1 MQPLT
6 DLRPNGS
13 TRYVSR
19 WHQIL
24 EAHNRVRTRLFNSL
38 ELLEGTDLALFVIN
52 EATHPASLV
61 QAAGTAQGGSAV
73 AAGKAGARQVPVLHT
88 AAASLAEPPF
98 SGRPPT
104 PPGLSAHR
112 RHQWPGDREAPSHL
126 IVRHRRD
133 NLRRSGIA
141 PSPAGLR
148 RRRPIRAWPTSPTG
162 TRAPVLDDGLVQA
175 ERRPPPRCAHPQGAE
190 DSVLQEVPP
199 ADRLGWPLAVQG
211 ADLLPVHPRADTEG
225 RVAGTSTDGKA
236 QVEFPPLR
244 PSLRFGR
251 LDAAISATNRSA
263 KLAIP
268 STRGRSTAR
277 TSPVRSRGKSG
288 WHFDVRRMQRRRRST
303 GETFRCVRALPL
315 CIHG

>member
-1 MQPLT
+1 MSAVQILMSVVQLCCRCFMSAGSPAWSPLKSRMVEAVCIRLCDVIMQPLT
-6 DLRPNGS
+6 DSRPDGS

-24 EAHNRVRTRLFNSL
+24 EACNRVRARLFNSL

-73 AAGKAGARQVPVLHT
+73 AAGNAGACQATVHRA

-126 IVRHRRD
+126 IVRHRCADR
-133 NLRRSGIA
+133 RRSGIA

-148 RRRPIRAWPTSPTG
+148 RRRPIRARPTSPTR
-162 TRAPVLDDGLVQA
+162 TRAPFPRVRKTPCCQKCHQPTGSVGHSKYKGQIYCPYIPGQIPREEWLAL
-175 ERRPPPRCAHPQGAE
+175 RRTE
-190 DSVLQEVPP
+190 DVEKK
-199 ADRLGWPLAVQG
+199 
-211 ADLLPVHPRADTEG
+211 
-225 RVAGTSTDGKA
+225 AG
-236 QVEFPPLR
+236 Q
-244 PSLRFGR
+244 
-251 LDAAISATNRSA
+251 
-263 KLAIP
+263 
-268 STRGRSTAR
+268 
-277 TSPVRSRGKSG
+277 
-288 WHFDVRRMQRRRRST
+288 
-303 GETFRCVRALPL
+303 
-315 CIHG
+315 HG